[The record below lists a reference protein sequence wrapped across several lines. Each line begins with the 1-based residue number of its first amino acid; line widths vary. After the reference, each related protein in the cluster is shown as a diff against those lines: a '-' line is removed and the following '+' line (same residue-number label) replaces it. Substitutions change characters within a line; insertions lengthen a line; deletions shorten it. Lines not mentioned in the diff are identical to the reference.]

1 MKDIVKTAQLFS
13 AIDDASAE
21 AIASASHLTRLDRGQ
36 IIFSENEPAA
46 AFYIVNRG
54 KVKLF
59 KLSGE
64 GKEQI
69 LMIAR
74 PGDTFAEAALFAGGR
89 YPASAQALEDSEV
102 LTVHRDQFVALLS
115 KDPNLALNLI
125 ARLSQLLRKLTL
137 LVEGLSLSDVTARL
151 ARRLVQQIKDQDQ
164 AAPEVTLSEKKVVVA
179 AELGTIPETLSRSLA
194 KLTKEGVIEVEGSQI
209 KVLDPNKLR
218 EIAQA

>member
-1 MKDIVKTAQLFS
+1 MKDIVRTAQLFS

-21 AIASASHLTRLDRGQ
+21 AIASASHLVRYDRGRV
-36 IIFSENEPAA
+36 IFHENDPVA

-59 KLSGE
+59 KLSPD

-89 YPASAQALEDSEV
+89 YPASAEALEDSEV
-102 LTVHRDQFVALLS
+102 LAIQRDQFTTLLRR
-115 KDPNLALNLI
+115 DPNLALNLI

-137 LVEGLSLSDVTARL
+137 LVEGLSLSDVTARV
-151 ARRLVQQIKDQDQ
+151 ARRLVQQIKDQNQ
-164 AAPEVTLSEKKVVVA
+164 ALPEVTLSEKKVIVA

-194 KLTKEGVIEVEGSQI
+194 KLTKEGIIEVDGSQI
-209 KVLDPNKLR
+209 RVLDPVRLR
-218 EIAQA
+218 EIAQG